1 MSSAIDNKNFNSNVN
16 YNSNHKMNKLL
27 IANRGEIVIRIIN
40 AAYDLEMETVTV
52 YSEDDKTA
60 LHTKKSDKSYPLQGS
75 GAAAYLDIVQIL
87 EIAKKAGC
95 NYLHPGYGF
104 LSENHHFAK
113 ACAAAGIIFVGPS
126 SKTLKLFGNKIKAR
140 TLAQK
145 LNLPL
150 IPGTN
155 EATSLKEAQA
165 FFQSLPIG
173 SKMMIKSM
181 SGGGGRGMRIVSN
194 FLEIE
199 SAYQQCQSEAK
210 KAFGSDQIYVEKY
223 LPKARHIEVQILG
236 DGQEIT
242 HLWERECSL
251 QRRQQKIIE
260 IAPCPNLNHY
270 LRAQIIDAA
279 IQLAKAVNYENAGT
293 FEFLIEGDDLTK
305 NSPFYFLEVN
315 PRIQVEHTVTE
326 EVTGVDI
333 VKFQLNQA
341 MGYSLKEL
349 KLQQNQIPTPKG
361 YAIQAR
367 INMETIDNQGNT
379 LSKTGQLNHFDLPF
393 GKGVRV
399 ETSGYVGYANSP
411 NFDTLLAKLI
421 IHSKA
426 DNFKKAIKKLYR
438 KLSECKIEGITTNL
452 PFLQNILQHPAIAT
466 NQFHTQFI
474 LENLSDLLTKSA
486 DKHQQ
491 YYFKKAKKSTK
502 KSTIIADLPEGI
514 TPIKTPMPGSVVSI
528 AVKEGETIKIGQ
540 QLMIIEAM
548 KMESIVLAEVGGIIE
563 KIQVKEGAV
572 LFEKDILFL
581 VKKVDDI
588 NIAGSVETAIDLEK
602 IRPELQELRDR
613 KAFQLDKN
621 RPKAVGKRKKKGKQ
635 TARENIAQLCDED
648 SFLEYGSLIVAAQRS
663 RRTLDDLIQNTP
675 ADGIITG
682 IGAINGELFD
692 AATAKCMVLCY
703 DYTVLAGTQGMF
715 GHQKTDRV
723 LEVAH
728 SAKLPIILFAEGGGG
743 RPGDTDFQG
752 IGGLQVKTF
761 AMFAKMNGIAPRV
774 AIVSGYCFA
783 GNAALA
789 GCADVIIA
797 TEDTSIGM
805 GGPAMIEGGGL
816 GKYHPK
822 EVGPI
827 EVQGKNGVLDL
838 IVKDEKAAIITAKKY
853 LSYFQ
858 GPIKDWACEDQR
870 TLRHLIPENRRR
882 VYDIRTVIQAIAD
895 KNSVLELRKDF
906 AIGVITAFIRIE
918 GKPMGLIAN
927 NPKHLGGAL
936 DAEGSG
942 KAARFMQLCDVYR
955 IPMVSLCDT
964 PGFMVGPEAEKTGLV
979 RHTARLFTVGAKI
992 SIPFF
997 TVVLR
1002 KAYGLGSMGMAAGGM
1017 HEPFFTVSWPTGE
1030 FGGMGLEGAVRLGYR
1045 KELEAVEDLVEREAL
1060 FQKMVAKSYK
1070 HGKAINTG
1078 AYLEIDEV
1086 IDPKDTRKWIVNG
1099 LLSNSADKDDG
1110 KSGRGFVDTW

>member
-1 MSSAIDNKNFNSNVN
+1 
-16 YNSNHKMNKLL
+16 MNKLL
-27 IANRGEIVIRIIN
+27 IANRGEIAIRIIN
-40 AAYDLEMETVTV
+40 AACDLEMETVTI
-52 YSEDDKTA
+52 YSEDDATA
-60 LHTKKSDKSYPLQGS
+60 LHTKKSEESYALKGI
-75 GAAAYLDIVQIL
+75 GAAAYLDIEQIL
-87 EIAKKAGC
+87 NIAKKAGC
-95 NYLHPGYGF
+95 NYLHPGYGL
-104 LSENHHFAK
+104 LSENAQLAK
-113 ACAAAGIIFVGPS
+113 ACTEAGVIFVGPN
-126 SKTLKLFGNKIKAR
+126 SKILKLFGNKIKAR
-140 TLAQK
+140 TLAK
-145 LNLPL
+145 KIGIPL

-155 EATSLKEAQA
+155 EATNLKEVKV
-165 FFQSLPIG
+165 FFKSLPSG
-173 SKMMIKSM
+173 SKIMIKSM
-181 SGGGGRGMRIVSN
+181 AGGGGRGMRIVGHYDA
-194 FLEIE
+194 IE
-199 SAYQQCQSEAK
+199 KAYQQCQSEAQ
-210 KAFGSDQIYVEKY
+210 KAFGNDQIYVEKY
-223 LPKARHIEVQILG
+223 LPRVRHIEVQILG
-236 DGQEIT
+236 DGETIT

-251 QRRQQKIIE
+251 QRRQQKLIE
-260 IAPCPNLNHY
+260 IAPCPELNPD
-270 LRAQIIDAA
+270 LRQQIIDAA
-279 IQLAKAVNYENAGT
+279 IQLAKAVNYESVGT
-293 FEFLIEGDDLTK
+293 FEFLVEGNDLSK

-341 MGYSLKEL
+341 MGYSLKDLGL
-349 KLQQNQIPTPKG
+349 KQHQIPKPKG
-361 YAIQAR
+361 FAIQAR
-367 INMETIDNQGNT
+367 INMETIDNQGNI
-379 LSKTGQLNHFDLPF
+379 LAKTGQLGHFDLPF
-393 GKGVRV
+393 GKGIRV
-399 ETSGYVGYANSP
+399 ETSGYIGYINSP
-411 NFDTLLAKLI
+411 NFDMLLAKLI
-421 IHSKA
+421 IHSKG
-426 DNFKKAIKKLYR
+426 DNFKKALKKLYR
-438 KLSECKIEGITTNL
+438 KLGECRIEGIDTNL
-452 PFLQNILQHPAIAT
+452 IFLQNILQNEQVLN

-474 LENLSDLLTKSA
+474 LENLPSLLIQSP
-486 DKHQQ
+486 HHPQ
-491 YYFKKAKKSTK
+491 YYFKETQQFSAKKVVNKNLPTG
-502 KSTIIADLPEGI
+502 IIA
-514 TPIKTPMPGSVVSI
+514 IKTPMPGSVVSI
-528 AVKEGETIKIGQ
+528 EVKVGEKIKIGQ

-548 KMESIVLAEVGGIIE
+548 KMESVILAETNGIIE
-563 KIQVKEGAV
+563 KIKVKKGTV
-572 LFEKDILFL
+572 LFEKDTLFL
-581 VKKVDDI
+581 VKTIVNNSAENKLQQ
-588 NIAGSVETAIDLEK
+588 AFDLAK
-602 IRPELQELRDR
+602 IRPELQELQTR
-613 KAFQLDKN
+613 KSFQLDEN
-621 RPKAVGKRKKKGKQ
+621 RPIAVGKRKKKGKQ
-635 TARENIAQLCDED
+635 TARENIAQLCDTD
-648 SFLEYGSLIVAAQRS
+648 TFLEYGSLIVAAQRS
-663 RRTLDDLIQNTP
+663 RRKLDDLVKNTP

-682 IGAINGELFD
+682 IGEINSDLFE
-692 AATAKCMVLCY
+692 AERAKCMILCY

-752 IGGLQVKTF
+752 IGGLHVKTF
-761 AMFAKMNGIAPRV
+761 AMFAKLNGIAPRI

-822 EVGPI
+822 EVGPV
-827 EVQGKNGVLDL
+827 EVQGKNGVLDV
-838 IVKDEKAAIITAKKY
+838 IVKDEKAAIIAAKKY
-853 LSYFQ
+853 LSFFQ
-858 GPIKDWACEDQR
+858 GFIKTWACEDQR

-882 VYDIRTVIQAIAD
+882 VYDIRQVIHYLAD
-895 KNSVLELRKDF
+895 KDSVLELRKDF

-964 PGFMVGPEAEKTGLV
+964 PGFMVGPAAEKTGLV
-979 RHTARLFTVGAKI
+979 RHTSRLFTTGAKI
-992 SIPFF
+992 TIPFF

-1045 KELEAVEDLVEREAL
+1045 KELEAIEDLVEREAL
-1060 FQKMVAKSYK
+1060 FQQMVAKAYK

-1086 IDPKDTRKWIVNG
+1086 IDPMDTRKWIVNG
-1099 LLSNSADKDDG
+1099 LLSNALNKDNR
-1110 KSGRGFVDTW
+1110 KAGRGFVDTW

>member
-1 MSSAIDNKNFNSNVN
+1 
-16 YNSNHKMNKLL
+16 MNKLL
-27 IANRGEIVIRIIN
+27 IANRGEIAIRIVN
-40 AAYDLEMETVTV
+40 AAYDLEMETVTI
-52 YSEDDKTA
+52 YSEDDATA
-60 LHTKKSDKSYPLQGS
+60 LHIKKSDESYPLKGV
-75 GAAAYLDIVQIL
+75 GAAAYLDIEQIIK
-87 EIAKKAGC
+87 IAKKASC

-104 LSENHHFAK
+104 LSENEKLAK
-113 ACAAAGIIFVGPS
+113 ACAAAKIIFVGPS
-126 SKTLKLFGNKIKAR
+126 PKILKRFGDKIEAR
-140 TLAQK
+140 NLAK
-145 LNLPL
+145 KIDIPL

-155 EATSLKEAQA
+155 ETTSLKQVKA
-165 FFQSLPIG
+165 FFKSLPDG
-173 SKMMIKSM
+173 SKIMLKSM
-181 SGGGGRGMRIVSN
+181 SGGGGRGMRIIGKY
-194 FLEIE
+194 EAIE
-199 SAYQQCQSEAK
+199 QAYQQCQSEAQ
-210 KAFGSDQIYVEKY
+210 KAFGNDQLYVEKY

-236 DGQEIT
+236 DGKTVT

-251 QRRQQKIIE
+251 QRRQQKLIE
-260 IAPCPNLNHY
+260 IAPCPGLATS
-270 LRAQIIDAA
+270 LRKSIIQAA
-279 IQLAKAVNYENAGT
+279 IKLAKAVNYENVGT
-293 FEFLIEGDDLTK
+293 FEFLVEGEGLSK
-305 NSPFYFLEVN
+305 NAAFYFLEVN

-326 EVTGVDI
+326 EVIGVDI
-333 VKFQLNQA
+333 VQFQLNQA

-349 KLQQNQIPTPKG
+349 DLLQAQIPTPKG

-367 INMETIDNQGNT
+367 INMEQIDSQGNT
-379 LSKTGQLNHFDLPF
+379 LAKTGQLNHFDLPF
-393 GKGVRV
+393 GNDIRI
-399 ETSGYVGYANSP
+399 ETTGYIGYQNSP

-421 IHSKA
+421 IHSKT
-426 DNFKKAIKKLYR
+426 DNFNKAINKLYR
-438 KLSECKIEGITTNL
+438 KLGECRIDGINTNL
-452 PFLQNILQHPAIAT
+452 SFLQNILQHPKVHN
-466 NQFHTQFI
+466 NQFYTQFV
-474 LENLSDLLTKSA
+474 LENLSELLVKKVTQ
-486 DKHQQ
+486 HPQ
-491 YYFKKAKKSTK
+491 YYFNKTTQLTQNIHKKEK
-502 KSTIIADLPEGI
+502 LPEGVI
-514 TPIKTPMPGSVVSI
+514 AIQTPMPGSVVSVE
-528 AVKEGETIKIGQ
+528 VKEGDTIKIGQ
-540 QLMIIEAM
+540 QLMVIEAM
-548 KMESIVLAEVGGIIE
+548 KMESVVLAEMDGIIE
-563 KIQVKEGAV
+563 EIKVKKGAI
-572 LFEKDILFL
+572 LFENDYLFL
-581 VKKVDDI
+581 VKKETNSDQQI
-588 NIAGSVETAIDLEK
+588 NIKQTFDLEK
-602 IRPELQELRDR
+602 IRPELQELQAR

-621 RPKAVGKRKKKGKQ
+621 RPIAVGKRKKKGKQ
-635 TARENIAQLCDED
+635 TARENIAQLCDAD
-648 SFLEYGSLIVAAQRS
+648 TFLEYGSLIVAAQRS
-663 RRTLDDLIQNTP
+663 RRKLADLVKNTP
-675 ADGIITG
+675 ADGIVTG
-682 IGAINGELFD
+682 IGGINGTLFD
-692 AATAKCMVLCY
+692 EESAKCMVLCY

-752 IGGLQVKTF
+752 IGGLHVKTF
-761 AMFAKMNGIAPRV
+761 AMFAKHNGIAPRI

-797 TEDTSIGM
+797 TQDTSIGM

-827 EVQGKNGVLDL
+827 EVQGKNGVLD
-838 IVKDEKAAIITAKKY
+838 IVVKDEKAAIITAKKY

-858 GPIKDWACEDQR
+858 GPIKAWACEDQR

-882 VYDIRTVIQAIAD
+882 VYDIRQVIHYLAD
-895 KNSVLELRKDF
+895 KDSVLELRKGF

-979 RHTARLFTVGAKI
+979 RHTSRLFTTGAKI
-992 SIPFF
+992 TIPFF
-997 TVVLR
+997 TIVLR

-1017 HEPFFTVSWPTGE
+1017 HEPFFTISWPTGE

-1045 KELEAVEDLVEREAL
+1045 KELEAIEDLVEREAL

-1078 AYLEIDEV
+1078 AFLEIDEV

-1099 LLSNSADKDDG
+1099 LLSNSATKDDG
-1110 KSGRGFVDTW
+1110 KAGRGFVDTW

>member
-1 MSSAIDNKNFNSNVN
+1 
-16 YNSNHKMNKLL
+16 MNKLL
-27 IANRGEIVIRIIN
+27 IANRGEIAIRIIN
-40 AAYDLEMETVTV
+40 AACDVEMETVTI
-52 YSEDDKTA
+52 YSEDDATS
-60 LHTKKSDKSYPLQGS
+60 LHTRKSEESYPLNGT
-75 GAAAYLDIVQIL
+75 GAAAYLDIPQI
-87 EIAKKAGC
+87 IAIATKAGC

-113 ACAAAGIIFVGPS
+113 ACAEAGIIFVGPNA
-126 SKTLKLFGNKIKAR
+126 KTLKLFGNKIKAR
-140 TLAQK
+140 ALAK
-145 LNLPL
+145 KIGLPL

-155 EATSLKEAQA
+155 EVTNLKEAKT
-165 FFQSLPIG
+165 FFKLLSTG
-173 SKMMIKSM
+173 SKMMIKSLA
-181 SGGGGRGMRIVSN
+181 GGGGRGMRIVSHY
-194 FLEIE
+194 EDIE
-199 SAYQQCQSEAK
+199 KAYKQCQSEAQ
-210 KAFGSDQIYVEKY
+210 KAFGNDQIYVEKY

-236 DGQEIT
+236 DGQTIT

-251 QRRQQKIIE
+251 QRRHQKLIE
-260 IAPCPNLNHY
+260 IAPCPDLPTI
-270 LRAQIIDAA
+270 LRDKIIAAA

-293 FEFLIEGDDLTK
+293 FEFLVEGNDLSE
-305 NSPFYFLEVN
+305 NAPFYFLEVN

-341 MGYSLKEL
+341 LGYSLADLAL
-349 KLQQNQIPTPKG
+349 KQSQISSPKG

-367 INMETIDNQGNT
+367 INMENIDNQGNT
-379 LSKTGQLNHFDLPF
+379 IAKTGQLSHFNLPF
-393 GKGVRV
+393 DKGVRI
-399 ETSGYVGYANSP
+399 ESAGYVGYANSP

-421 IHSKA
+421 IHTKA
-426 DNFKKAIKKLYR
+426 NNFGKAIKKLYR
-438 KLSECKIEGITTNL
+438 KLGECHIEGIGTNL
-452 PFLQNILQHPAIAT
+452 AFLQNILQHSAIAK

-474 LENLSDLLTKSA
+474 SEELVNLLVDSKN
-486 DKHQQ
+486 KHQQ
-491 YYFKKAKKSTK
+491 YYFKKTKKVSKKSVAE
-502 KSTIIADLPEGI
+502 INLPDGI
-514 TPIKTPMPGSVVSI
+514 LAIKTPMPGSVVSI
-528 AVKEGETIKIGQ
+528 DVKVGETISLGQ
-540 QLMIIEAM
+540 QLMVIEAM
-548 KMESIVLAEVGGIIE
+548 KMESVVLAETAGIIE
-563 KIQVKEGAV
+563 KIKIKKGAV
-572 LFEKDILFL
+572 LFENEVLFL
-581 VKKVDDI
+581 VQT
-588 NIAGSVETAIDLEK
+588 IADTDTQDNTQQAFDLEK
-602 IRPELQELRDR
+602 IRPELKELQER
-613 KAFQLDKN
+613 KAFQLDEN
-621 RPKAVGKRKKKGKQ
+621 RPIAVAKRKKKGKQ

-648 SFLEYGSLIVAAQRS
+648 TFLEYGSLIVAAQRS
-663 RRTLDDLIQNTP
+663 RRKLDDLVKNTP
-675 ADGIITG
+675 ADGIVTG
-682 IGAINGELFD
+682 IGGINGQLFD
-692 AATAKCMVLCY
+692 AEAAKCMILCY

-728 SAKLPIILFAEGGGG
+728 SSKLPVILFAEGGGG

-752 IGGLQVKTF
+752 IGGLHVKTF
-761 AMFAKMNGIAPRV
+761 AMFAKLNGIVPRI

-822 EVGPI
+822 EVGPV
-827 EVQGKNGVLDL
+827 EVQSKNGVLD
-838 IVKDEKAAIITAKKY
+838 IVVKDEKAAIITAKKY

-858 GPIKDWACEDQR
+858 GPIKEWACEDQR
-870 TLRHLIPENRRR
+870 TLRHVIPENRRR
-882 VYDIRTVIQAIAD
+882 VYDIRQVIQYLAD

-979 RHTARLFTVGAKI
+979 RHTARLFTAGAKI

-997 TVVLR
+997 TIVLR

-1045 KELEAVEDLVEREAL
+1045 KELEAIEDLAEREAL

-1078 AYLEIDEV
+1078 AFLEIDEV
-1086 IDPKDTRKWIVNG
+1086 IDPMDTRKWIING
-1099 LLSNSADKDDG
+1099 LLANPPAKYAG
-1110 KSGRGFVDTW
+1110 KQGRGFVDTW

>member
-1 MSSAIDNKNFNSNVN
+1 
-16 YNSNHKMNKLL
+16 MNKLL
-27 IANRGEIVIRIIN
+27 IANRGEIAIRIIN
-40 AAYDLEMETVTV
+40 AACDLEMETVTI

-60 LHTKKSDKSYPLQGS
+60 LHTKKSEESYPLKGS
-75 GAAAYLDIVQIL
+75 GAAAYLDITQI
-87 EIAKKAGC
+87 IDVAKKSGC

-104 LSENHHFAK
+104 LSENAQLAK
-113 ACAAAGIIFVGPS
+113 ACAAAGIIFVGPN

-140 TLAQK
+140 AIAK
-145 LNLPL
+145 KVGIPL

-155 EATSLKEAQA
+155 EATSLKEVKG
-165 FFQSLPIG
+165 FFKSLPEG
-173 SKMMIKSM
+173 SKIMIKSM
-181 SGGGGRGMRIVSN
+181 AGGGGRGMRIVSQYN
-194 FLEIE
+194 AIE
-199 SAYQQCQSEAK
+199 KAYQQCQSEAQ
-210 KAFGSDQIYVEKY
+210 KAFGNDQIYVEKY

-236 DGQEIT
+236 DGEAIT

-251 QRRQQKIIE
+251 QRRQQKLIE
-260 IAPCPNLNHY
+260 IAPCPEIHPA
-270 LRAQIIDAA
+270 LRQQIIEAA

-293 FEFLIEGDDLTK
+293 FEFLVEGTDLSA
-305 NSPFYFLEVN
+305 NIAFYFLEVN

-326 EVTGVDI
+326 EITGVDI

-341 MGYSLKEL
+341 MGYSLKDLGL
-349 KLQQNQIPTPKG
+349 KQSQISAPIG
-361 YAIQAR
+361 FAIQAR

-379 LSKTGQLNHFDLPF
+379 LAKTGQLTHFDVPF
-393 GKGVRV
+393 GKGIRV

-411 NFDTLLAKLI
+411 SFDTLLAKLI
-421 IHSKA
+421 IHSKG
-426 DNFKKAIKKLYR
+426 NNYQKAIKKLYR
-438 KLSECKIEGITTNL
+438 KIGECRIEGIGTNL
-452 PFLQNILQHPAIAT
+452 PFLQNILQQKQVVN

-474 LENLSDLLTKSA
+474 LENLPQLLATPTSN
-486 DKHQQ
+486 HPQ
-491 YYFKKAKKSTK
+491 YYFKETQQNTAKKVVEENLPVG
-502 KSTIIADLPEGI
+502 IIA
-514 TPIKTPMPGSVVSI
+514 IKTPMPGSVVSI
-528 AVKEGETIKIGQ
+528 DAKVGKSIKIGQ
-540 QLMIIEAM
+540 QLIVIEAM
-548 KMESIVLAEVGGIIE
+548 KMESVILAETDGVIE
-563 KIQVKEGAV
+563 EIKVKKGAV
-572 LFEKDILFL
+572 LFENDTLFL
-581 VKKVDDI
+581 VKKIANNFAENTIKKEVDLD
-588 NIAGSVETAIDLEK
+588 K
-602 IRPELQELRDR
+602 IRPELKELQIR
-613 KAFQLDKN
+613 KAFQLDEN
-621 RPKAVGKRKKKGKQ
+621 RPIAVAKRKKKGKQ
-635 TARENIAQLCDED
+635 TARENIAQLCDAD
-648 SFLEYGSLIVAAQRS
+648 TFLEYGSLIVAAQRS
-663 RRTLDDLIQNTP
+663 RRKLDDLVKKTP

-682 IGAINGELFD
+682 IGEINGDYFE
-692 AATAKCMVLCY
+692 AAQAKCMVLCY

-752 IGGLQVKTF
+752 IGGLHVKTF
-761 AMFAKMNGIAPRV
+761 AMFAKHNGIAPRI

-797 TEDTSIGM
+797 TKDTSIGM

-822 EVGPI
+822 EVGPV
-827 EVQGKNGVLDL
+827 EVQGKNGVLDV
-838 IVKDEKAAIITAKKY
+838 IVKDEKAAILTAKKY

-858 GPIKDWACEDQR
+858 GSIKKWACENQR

-882 VYDIRTVIQAIAD
+882 VYDIRQVIQALAD
-895 KNSVLELRKDF
+895 KDSVLELRKEY
-906 AIGVITAFIRIE
+906 AIGVIPAFIRIE
-918 GKPMGLIAN
+918 GQPMGLIAN

-979 RHTARLFTVGAKI
+979 RHTSRLFTTGAKI

-997 TVVLR
+997 TIVLR

-1045 KELEAVEDLVEREAL
+1045 KELEAIEDLVEREAL

-1078 AYLEIDEV
+1078 AFLEIDEV
-1086 IDPKDTRKWIVNG
+1086 IDPMDTRKWIVNG
-1099 LLSNSADKDDG
+1099 LLSNAASKDDG
-1110 KSGRGFVDTW
+1110 KAGRGFVDTW

>member
-1 MSSAIDNKNFNSNVN
+1 VVVGIVGQYKAIDK
-16 YNSNHKMNKLL
+16 
-27 IANRGEIVIRIIN
+27 
-40 AAYDLEMETVTV
+40 
-52 YSEDDKTA
+52 
-60 LHTKKSDKSYPLQGS
+60 
-75 GAAAYLDIVQIL
+75 
-87 EIAKKAGC
+87 
-95 NYLHPGYGF
+95 
-104 LSENHHFAK
+104 
-113 ACAAAGIIFVGPS
+113 
-126 SKTLKLFGNKIKAR
+126 
-140 TLAQK
+140 
-145 LNLPL
+145 
-150 IPGTN
+150 
-155 EATSLKEAQA
+155 
-165 FFQSLPIG
+165 
-173 SKMMIKSM
+173 
-181 SGGGGRGMRIVSN
+181 
-194 FLEIE
+194 
-199 SAYQQCQSEAK
+199 AYQECQSEAQ
-210 KAFGSDQIYVEKY
+210 KAFGNDQIYVEKY

-236 DGQEIT
+236 DGEAIT

-260 IAPCPNLNHY
+260 IAPCPGLHPD
-270 LRAQIIDAA
+270 LRQQIIEAA

-293 FEFLIEGDDLTK
+293 FEFLVEGTDLSA
-305 NSPFYFLEVN
+305 NASFYFLEVN
-315 PRIQVEHTVTE
+315 PRIQVEHTITE
-326 EVTGVDI
+326 EVTGIDI

-341 MGYSLKEL
+341 MGYSLTDLGL
-349 KLQQNQIPTPKG
+349 KQNQIPEPKG
-361 YAIQAR
+361 FAIQAR

-379 LSKTGQLNHFDLPF
+379 IAKTGQLNHFDLPF
-393 GKGVRV
+393 GKGIRV

-438 KLSECKIEGITTNL
+438 KLGACRIEGIGTNL
-452 PFLQNILQHPAIAT
+452 IFLQNILQHEKVT
-466 NQFHTQFI
+466 NNEFHTQFL
-474 LENLSDLLTKSA
+474 LEHLPDLLTQTTIT
-486 DKHQQ
+486 HPQ
-491 YYFKKAKKSTK
+491 YYFKEAQQFPAKKA
-502 KSTIIADLPEGI
+502 IDEILPEGI
-514 TPIKTPMPGSVVSI
+514 IAIKTPMPGSVVSI
-528 AVKEGETIKIGQ
+528 EVKVGKKIKIGQ
-540 QLMIIEAM
+540 QLMVIEAM
-548 KMESIVLAEVGGIIE
+548 KMESVVLAETDGIIE
-563 KIQVKEGAV
+563 KINVEKGSV
-572 LFEKDILFL
+572 LFEKDTLFL
-581 VKKVDDI
+581 VKKVANNAAKNSKKQDF
-588 NIAGSVETAIDLEK
+588 DLDK
-602 IRPELQELRDR
+602 IRPALQELQTR

-621 RPKAVGKRKKKGKQ
+621 RPIAVAKRKKKGKQ
-635 TARENIAQLCDED
+635 TARENIAQLCDAD
-648 SFLEYGSLIVAAQRS
+648 TFFEYGSLIVAAQRS
-663 RRTLDDLIQNTP
+663 RRKLADLVKNTP

-682 IGAINGELFD
+682 IGEINGDLFK
-692 AATAKCMVLCY
+692 AEQAKCMVLCY

-752 IGGLQVKTF
+752 IGGLHVKTF
-761 AMFAKMNGIAPRV
+761 AMFAKLNGIAPRI

-822 EVGPI
+822 EVGPV
-827 EVQGKNGVLDL
+827 EVQGKNGVLDV
-838 IVKDEKAAIITAKKY
+838 IVKDEKVAIITAKKY

-858 GPIKDWACEDQR
+858 GPIKEWVCEDQR

-882 VYDIRTVIQAIAD
+882 VYDIRQVIHYLAD
-895 KNSVLELRKDF
+895 KNSVLELRKDY

-918 GKPMGLIAN
+918 GQPMGLIAN

-936 DAEGSG
+936 DAPGSG

-979 RHTARLFTVGAKI
+979 RHTSRLFTTGAKI
-992 SIPFF
+992 TIPFF
-997 TVVLR
+997 TIVLR

-1030 FGGMGLEGAVRLGYR
+1030 FGGMGLEGAVRLGYK
-1045 KELEAVEDLVEREAL
+1045 KELEAVEDLEEREAL
-1060 FQKMVAKSYK
+1060 FQKMVDKSYK

-1086 IDPKDTRKWIVNG
+1086 IDPVDTRKWIVNG
-1099 LLSNSADKDDG
+1099 LLSNAPAKNNG
-1110 KSGRGFVDTW
+1110 ESGRGFVDTW